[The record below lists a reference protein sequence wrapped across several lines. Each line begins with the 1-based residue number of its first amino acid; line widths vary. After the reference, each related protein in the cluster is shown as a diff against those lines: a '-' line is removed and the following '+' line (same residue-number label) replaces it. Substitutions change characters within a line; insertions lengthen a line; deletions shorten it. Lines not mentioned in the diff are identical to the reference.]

1 MTFFQTLFRSRKS
14 EADRRSRLFWP
25 RIRRSQSAAVVL
37 EGYLHRLAGDEDPSH
52 AAQITGEPEVQ
63 HQDRQVSGQTV
74 RSQESTHTD
83 ITVCRRPSQRISLH
97 LQEPSEEWS
106 VDTSNTI
113 EEYAREGIHIPE
125 VSDPF
130 SDGKIANSSRL
141 DRLSSSRYSEDPLPV
156 ISESGRRSH
165 TEDSS
170 HQTSAR
176 SYGEYSQRYARRHEV
191 PHSVSLQDR
200 ISSLSSQSNCITGMG
215 LLDPVKA
222 REAFNVVAG
231 QFNLPLGILTDE
243 PETANVVQEEP
254 TLEVGGSSRRHRF
267 LGSIRPVKSN
277 LALGKASTAAPS
289 RVPRLQRT
297 KTFADLLRRPEPMT
311 SLHGMSAEKL
321 ARLGG
326 SSFITLPFDLA
337 PAPLQLPACIVASV
351 MFLRKYGDH
360 TRAGDLFVDP
370 GDLKEAS
377 RLYDSFASQV
387 LSAAKDE
394 HRISSAL
401 RVITMPICQ
410 DGQTI
415 PVLSAGWT
423 FKALLAGMPGGILGS
438 TVLYETLIR
447 IYLVEDLVGTDIPRA
462 IRTRLIALAIVALTS
477 EMQCSLLCA
486 VFGLLRDLLRTFS
499 IESDQAGKPLRVV
512 ASAGL
517 TRVFGPVLNGIGT
530 GAPAGLWRDHENSLV
545 RVASQVKQKIEEELV
560 TGMLLEYWSDI
571 NTHLRAWTRVAST
584 GDYMG
589 G

>member
-1 MTFFQTLFRSRKS
+1 
-14 EADRRSRLFWP
+14 
-25 RIRRSQSAAVVL
+25 
-37 EGYLHRLAGDEDPSH
+37 
-52 AAQITGEPEVQ
+52 
-63 HQDRQVSGQTV
+63 
-74 RSQESTHTD
+74 
-83 ITVCRRPSQRISLH
+83 
-97 LQEPSEEWS
+97 
-106 VDTSNTI
+106 
-113 EEYAREGIHIPE
+113 
-125 VSDPF
+125 
-130 SDGKIANSSRL
+130 
-141 DRLSSSRYSEDPLPV
+141 
-156 ISESGRRSH
+156 
-165 TEDSS
+165 
-170 HQTSAR
+170 
-176 SYGEYSQRYARRHEV
+176 
-191 PHSVSLQDR
+191 
-200 ISSLSSQSNCITGMG
+200 
-215 LLDPVKA
+215 
-222 REAFNVVAG
+222 
-231 QFNLPLGILTDE
+231 
-243 PETANVVQEEP
+243 
-254 TLEVGGSSRRHRF
+254 
-267 LGSIRPVKSN
+267 
-277 LALGKASTAAPS
+277 
-289 RVPRLQRT
+289 
-297 KTFADLLRRPEPMT
+297 MT

-351 MFLRKYGDH
+351 MFLRKYGEYQSSSTTFEGPSHTNQGHLIGDH

-423 FKALLAGMPGGILGS
+423 FKALLAGLPGGILGS
-438 TVLYETLIR
+438 TVLYETLKR

-517 TRVFGPVLNGIGT
+517 TRVFGPVLNGTGM
-530 GAPAGLWRDHENSLV
+530 GAPAGLWRDHDNSLV
-545 RVASQVKQKIEEELV
+545 RVASQVKQKIEEEVV

-571 NTHLRAWTRVAST
+571 NTHLRAWTRFAST

-589 G
+589 GLTVEP